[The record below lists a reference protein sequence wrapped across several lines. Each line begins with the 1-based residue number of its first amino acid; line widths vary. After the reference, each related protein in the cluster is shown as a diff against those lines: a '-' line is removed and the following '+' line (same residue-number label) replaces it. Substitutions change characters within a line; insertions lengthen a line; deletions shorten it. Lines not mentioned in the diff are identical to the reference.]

1 MIEVRQTRQFSEWF
15 TGLRDTRARARIT
28 VRIDRLAL
36 GNPGDVSPV
45 GEGIS
50 ELKISYGPGYR
61 LYYVRK
67 GEELAILLCG
77 GQKGSQ
83 RRDIAAAKALAKEL
97 ED

>member
-1 MIEVRQTRQFSEWF
+1 MIVVRQTRQFSKWF

-36 GNPGDVSPV
+36 GNPGNVSPV

-50 ELKISYGPGYR
+50 QLKISYGPGYR
-61 LYYVRK
+61 LYYVQK

-77 GQKGSQ
+77 GHKGSQ
-83 RRDIAAAKALAKEL
+83 PRDIAAAKALAKKL